1 MEARIEL
8 PGTAEQLDT
17 VMGFLSAFW
26 GDADL
31 PPGGQFP
38 FELSLEELFMNV
50 AMHGS
55 AGSDTPRTVVLAL
68 HAAGSTVTAVIED
81 DGIAFDPLNAP
92 PPDLDSDI
100 EDRPIGGLGVYLVKE
115 MMDQVDYARAD
126 GRNRVTLVKNVA
138 E

>member
-8 PGTAEQLDT
+8 PGTAEQLDS
-17 VMGFLSAFW
+17 VIGFLSSFW
-26 GDADL
+26 ADAGL

-55 AGSDTPRTVVLAL
+55 AGAETPRTVVLAL
-68 HAAGSTVTAVIED
+68 RADGTTVTTVIED
-81 DGIAFDPLNAP
+81 DGVAFDPLNAP
-92 PPDLDSDI
+92 PPDLESDI

-115 MMDQVDYARAD
+115 MMDRVDYARVD
-126 GRNRVTLVKNVA
+126 GRNRVTLVKDVA